1 MRAVYVTRFGGPEV
15 LEVREAPEPVPKP
28 GEVRIR
34 TRAAGL
40 NFAELM
46 GRLGF
51 NPYAPKPPCI
61 LGYEVAGVVDA
72 TGAGV
77 SHVSPGDRVLAL
89 AHFGAHAEVVC
100 APGAATVR
108 IPDGF
113 AVEVAAAL
121 PVTYA
126 TAWLVVHRVASV
138 RPGERVLV
146 HMAAGGL
153 GIALLQLLRSVPGAA
168 VFGTASASKHDILRQ
183 EGCAHPIDY
192 RTRDYAAEVRAAL
205 DGGGL
210 DVVIDPLGGP
220 DWKKGYGL
228 LREGGRLVVAGF
240 ANASSGERRSMLHAT
255 AQFVRAP
262 RFSPFDLLADNR
274 TVAGFNL
281 ARLWNRPEILG
292 EALRAVADLW
302 RDGKITP
309 RVDSTYPFER
319 AADAHRRMH
328 ERRNVGKVV
337 LVP

>member
-15 LEVREAPEPVPKP
+15 LQVREARDPVPGP

-34 TRAAGL
+34 THAAGL

-51 NPYAPKPPCI
+51 NPDAPKPPCI

-72 TGAGV
+72 TGAAV
-77 SHVSPGDRVLAL
+77 THVAPGDRVFAL
-89 AHFGAHAEVVC
+89 ARFGGHAELVC

-121 PVTYA
+121 PVTYG
-126 TAWLVVHRVASV
+126 TAWLVLHRVATV
-138 RPGERVLV
+138 RPGERVLL

-153 GIALLQLLRSVPGAA
+153 GIALLQLLRTIPGVV
-168 VFGTASASKHDILRQ
+168 VFGTASAPKHDVLRE

-192 RTRDYAAEVRAAL
+192 RTRDYAAEVRRAL
-205 DGGGL
+205 GGGGL
-210 DVVIDPLGGP
+210 DVVVDPLGGP

-228 LREGGRLVVAGF
+228 LREGGRLVACGF
-240 ANASSGERRSMLHAT
+240 ANASSGERRSMLHA
-255 AQFVRAP
+255 AGQFVRTP
-262 RFSPFDLLADNR
+262 RFNPFDLLRDNR
-274 TVAGFNL
+274 TVAGFHL
-281 ARLWNRPEILG
+281 ARLWDRPEILG
-292 EALRAVADLW
+292 EALGAVAELW
-302 RDGKITP
+302 REGKIRP

-319 AADAHRRMH
+319 AAEAHRRLH